1 MAYDDHDPGGMAV
14 DMINGRNL
22 HMIYRDLLP
31 NRFLMGPKI
40 GLMWPLPSPFLP
52 LTFQSAN
59 KYVLG
64 RALIACAATS

>member
-1 MAYDDHDPGGMAV
+1 
-14 DMINGRNL
+14 
-22 HMIYRDLLP
+22 MIYWDLLP

-40 GLMWPLPSPFLP
+40 GLMWLLPPPPTPQRAFK
-52 LTFQSAN
+52 SAN